1 MEGRI
6 EESMQSKV
14 VIVTGASRGI
24 GANIVKTLAKKGYNV
39 ILNYNTSEKEAI
51 TVKQELEKNKAEF
64 ETDGNSFMHI
74 LVIEGNGKI
83 DGRNAKKGDSFL
95 IPANHEKFEISGEI
109 EFLATTI

>member
-51 TVKQELEKNKAEF
+51 TVKR
-64 ETDGNSFMHI
+64 
-74 LVIEGNGKI
+74 LV
-83 DGRNAKKGDSFL
+83 
-95 IPANHEKFEISGEI
+95 
-109 EFLATTI
+109 